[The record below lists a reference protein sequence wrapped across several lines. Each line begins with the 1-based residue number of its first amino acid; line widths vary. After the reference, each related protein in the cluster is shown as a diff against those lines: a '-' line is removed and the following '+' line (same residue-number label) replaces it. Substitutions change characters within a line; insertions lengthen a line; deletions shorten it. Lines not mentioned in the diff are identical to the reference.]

1 MISRQLL
8 IDSLNE
14 VKQQALSNSIY
25 EPDCGICLNWS
36 VTAKSSFTYDLVE
49 MYSVEMYSVEWE
61 HSSLNPSFPVPHNR
75 GYRLW
80 EGVNLE
86 MRLSLIDYLLD
97 KLEVLTQEEINDIYD
112 DEYGDAHNEKD

>member
-25 EPDCGICLNWS
+25 EPDCGICNNWKEVLNDMFSYKLIEELSIGWEYRTTS
-36 VTAKSSFTYDLVE
+36 
-49 MYSVEMYSVEWE
+49 YSY
-61 HSSLNPSFPVPHNR
+61 PVPDDEDY
-75 GYRLW
+75 GLW

-86 MRLSLIDYLLD
+86 MRIALIDHILKRLEEYSQEYIDLLYYN
-97 KLEVLTQEEINDIYD
+97 L
-112 DEYGDAHNEKD
+112 

>member
-14 VKQQALSNSIY
+14 VKQQALSNSIH
-25 EPDCGICLNWS
+25 EPDCGICLNWA
-36 VTAKSSFTYDLVE
+36 VTAKCSITYDLVE
-49 MYSVEMYSVEWE
+49 RYSVEWE
-61 HSSLNPSFPVPHNR
+61 HSSLNKSFPVPHNS

-97 KLEVLTQEEINDIYD
+97 KLEVLTQEEINGIYD

>member
-25 EPDCGICLNWS
+25 EPDCGICMNWA
-36 VTAKSSFTYDLVE
+36 VTAKCVITYDLVE
-49 MYSVEMYSVEWE
+49 RYSVEWE
-61 HSSLNPSFPVPHNR
+61 HFSLNQSFPVPHNS

-86 MRLSLIDYLLD
+86 MRLSLIDHILKRLEESSQEYL
-97 KLEVLTQEEINDIYD
+97 
-112 DEYGDAHNEKD
+112 DELYYN

>member
-25 EPDCGICLNWS
+25 EPDCGICLNWA
-36 VTAKSSFTYDLVE
+36 VTAKCSITYDLVE
-49 MYSVEMYSVEWE
+49 RYSVEWE
-61 HSSLNPSFPVPHNR
+61 HSSLNQSFPVPHSS

-80 EGVNLE
+80 ERVNLE
-86 MRLSLIDYLLD
+86 MRLSKIDYILKRLEESSQEYIDLLYCN
-97 KLEVLTQEEINDIYD
+97 L
-112 DEYGDAHNEKD
+112 

>member
-25 EPDCGICLNWS
+25 EPDCGICLNWA
-36 VTAKSSFTYDLVE
+36 VTAKCSITYDL
-49 MYSVEMYSVEWE
+49 VEMYSVEWE
-61 HSSLNPSFPVPHNR
+61 HSSLNQSFPVPHNS

-86 MRLSLIDYLLD
+86 MRLSLIDHILKRLEESSQEDIDLLYCN
-97 KLEVLTQEEINDIYD
+97 L
-112 DEYGDAHNEKD
+112 

>member
-1 MISRQLL
+1 MISKQLL

-25 EPDCGICLNWS
+25 EPNCIICLNWA
-36 VTAKSSFTYDLVE
+36 VTAKCSIAYDLVE
-49 MYSVEMYSVEWE
+49 RYSVEWE
-61 HSSLNPSFPVPHNR
+61 HSSLNQSFPVPHNR

-86 MRLSLIDYLLD
+86 MRISLIDYILVRLEDASQEYLD
-97 KLEVLTQEEINDIYD
+97 ELYYN
-112 DEYGDAHNEKD
+112 

>member
-1 MISRQLL
+1 MISKQRL

-25 EPDCGICLNWS
+25 EPDCGICLNWA
-36 VTAKSSFTYDLVE
+36 VTAKCSITYDL
-49 MYSVEMYSVEWE
+49 VEMYSVEWE
-61 HSSLNPSFPVPHNR
+61 HSSLNQSFPVPHNS

-86 MRLSLIDYLLD
+86 MRLSLIDHILKRLEESSQEDIDLLYCN
-97 KLEVLTQEEINDIYD
+97 L
-112 DEYGDAHNEKD
+112 

>member
-25 EPDCGICLNWS
+25 EPDCGICLNWA
-36 VTAKSSFTYDLVE
+36 VTAKCSITYDLVE
-49 MYSVEMYSVEWE
+49 RYSVEWE
-61 HSSLNPSFPVPHNR
+61 HSSLNQSFPVPHNS

-86 MRLSLIDYLLD
+86 MRLSLIDHILKRLEESSQEDIDLLYCN
-97 KLEVLTQEEINDIYD
+97 L
-112 DEYGDAHNEKD
+112 

>member
-1 MISRQLL
+1 MISKQRL

-25 EPDCGICLNWS
+25 EPDCGICLNWA
-36 VTAKSSFTYDLVE
+36 VTAKCSITYDLVE
-49 MYSVEMYSVEWE
+49 MYSVEWG
-61 HSSLNPSFPVPHNR
+61 HSSLNQSFPVPHNR

-86 MRLSLIDYLLD
+86 MRISLINYILVRLEDASQGYL
-97 KLEVLTQEEINDIYD
+97 
-112 DEYGDAHNEKD
+112 DELYYN